1 MRFNP
6 GEFIGGFMPAKKIL
20 IIDDEMPI
28 RESLKL
34 ILDEQYPL
42 IMTDDGFQGLD
53 CLAHDKNIGLV
64 LLDIKM
70 PQVNGLNVLDEIKA
84 KFPDLPVVMVT
95 GYKSMEAVGEA
106 SRLGAKGYILKPFRS
121 DEILEIVVKAIQK

>member
-1 MRFNP
+1 
-6 GEFIGGFMPAKKIL
+6 MPV
-20 IIDDEMPI
+20 

-34 ILDEQYPL
+34 ILDELYPL
-42 IMTDDGFQGLD
+42 ILTDNGFQGLE
-53 CLAHDKNIGLV
+53 CLTHDKSIGLV

-70 PQVNGLNVLDEIKA
+70 PQVNGLNVLDEIKTR
-84 KFPDLPVVMVT
+84 FPEMPVVMVT

-121 DEILEIVVKAIQK
+121 DDIIEIVTKAMRK